1 MNKENENPMNIMD
14 LLIGLSAISALA
26 GKSKDVKQKDGPDKA
41 ASTGEIARALYTIK
55 DVLDEQNAIIANL
68 VTALTD
74 DDDDYEVI

>member
-26 GKSKDVKQKDGPDKA
+26 GKSKEVKKEDSPDKA

-55 DVLDEQNAIIANL
+55 DVLDEQNAILANL